1 RASLDRQGVLP
12 GSAETRRD
20 RRQRLDHASDR
31 EAAGRDRR
39 QGRRRPPEAH
49 PRRTAAGRG
58 DHRRRTSRPRGGGAR
73 PAMTLQRM
81 KDLRALTDEDL
92 LRRVADDENL
102 LLRERGVAAMGG
114 APPSP
119 GRMRALR
126 TNVAR
131 ALTVLS
137 ERAIAAREGRRP

>member
-1 RASLDRQGVLP
+1 VTLLRMKELREL
-12 GSAETRRD
+12 
-20 RRQRLDHASDR
+20 SD
-31 EAAGRDRR
+31 DDL
-39 QGRRRPPEAH
+39 RRRI
-49 PRRTAAGRG
+49 
-58 DHRRRTSRPRGGGAR
+58 
-73 PAMTLQRM
+73 
-81 KDLRALTDEDL
+81 
-92 LRRVADDENL
+92 ADVEND

-137 ERAIAAREGRRP
+137 ERAIAPRGEGRRAGASR

>member
-1 RASLDRQGVLP
+1 V
-12 GSAETRRD
+12 
-20 RRQRLDHASDR
+20 
-31 EAAGRDRR
+31 
-39 QGRRRPPEAH
+39 
-49 PRRTAAGRG
+49 
-58 DHRRRTSRPRGGGAR
+58 
-73 PAMTLQRM
+73 TLLRM
-81 KDLRALTDEDL
+81 KDLRALP
-92 LRRVADDENL
+92 DDELNRRIADAEND

-137 ERAIAAREGRRP
+137 ERSLAAQEGRRP

>member
-1 RASLDRQGVLP
+1 
-12 GSAETRRD
+12 
-20 RRQRLDHASDR
+20 
-31 EAAGRDRR
+31 
-39 QGRRRPPEAH
+39 
-49 PRRTAAGRG
+49 
-58 DHRRRTSRPRGGGAR
+58 
-73 PAMTLQRM
+73 MTLQRM

-92 LRRVADDENL
+92 RRRIAEDENL

-137 ERAIAAREGRRP
+137 ERANAAREGRHP

>member
-1 RASLDRQGVLP
+1 MSLLRMKELR
-12 GSAETRRD
+12 E
-20 RRQRLDHASDR
+20 LSD
-31 EAAGRDRR
+31 E
-39 QGRRRPPEAH
+39 E
-49 PRRTAAGRG
+49 
-58 DHRRRTSRPRGGGAR
+58 
-73 PAMTLQRM
+73 LQR
-81 KDLRALTDEDL
+81 RISQ
-92 LRRVADDENL
+92 VEND

-137 ERAIAAREGRRP
+137 ERSRAPHTGVRGAQRP

>member
-1 RASLDRQGVLP
+1 V
-12 GSAETRRD
+12 
-20 RRQRLDHASDR
+20 
-31 EAAGRDRR
+31 
-39 QGRRRPPEAH
+39 
-49 PRRTAAGRG
+49 
-58 DHRRRTSRPRGGGAR
+58 
-73 PAMTLQRM
+73 TLLRM
-81 KDLRALTDEDL
+81 KDLRALSEEEL
-92 LRRVADDENL
+92 QRRIADVEND

-137 ERAIAAREGRRP
+137 ERSRVAQEGRRP

>member
-1 RASLDRQGVLP
+1 
-12 GSAETRRD
+12 
-20 RRQRLDHASDR
+20 
-31 EAAGRDRR
+31 
-39 QGRRRPPEAH
+39 
-49 PRRTAAGRG
+49 
-58 DHRRRTSRPRGGGAR
+58 
-73 PAMTLQRM
+73 MTLLRM
-81 KDLRALTDEDL
+81 RELRGLSDEDL
-92 LRRVADDENL
+92 KRKIADTENE

-137 ERAIAAREGRRP
+137 ERSVASASGRPTHRPEGPR

>member
-1 RASLDRQGVLP
+1 MTLARMKEL
-12 GSAETRRD
+12 
-20 RRQRLDHASDR
+20 R
-31 EAAGRDRR
+31 ELTEEDL
-39 QGRRRPPEAH
+39 RRRI
-49 PRRTAAGRG
+49 
-58 DHRRRTSRPRGGGAR
+58 
-73 PAMTLQRM
+73 
-81 KDLRALTDEDL
+81 
-92 LRRVADDENL
+92 ADVEND

-137 ERAIAAREGRRP
+137 ERANASREDRRRTEASK

>member
-1 RASLDRQGVLP
+1 
-12 GSAETRRD
+12 
-20 RRQRLDHASDR
+20 
-31 EAAGRDRR
+31 
-39 QGRRRPPEAH
+39 
-49 PRRTAAGRG
+49 
-58 DHRRRTSRPRGGGAR
+58 
-73 PAMTLQRM
+73 M
-81 KDLRALTDEDL
+81 KELRALSEEE
-92 LRRVADDENL
+92 LRTKIADIEND

-137 ERAIAAREGRRP
+137 EREHAARARASPAPVSAAPSASARARSS

>member
-1 RASLDRQGVLP
+1 
-12 GSAETRRD
+12 
-20 RRQRLDHASDR
+20 
-31 EAAGRDRR
+31 
-39 QGRRRPPEAH
+39 
-49 PRRTAAGRG
+49 
-58 DHRRRTSRPRGGGAR
+58 
-73 PAMTLQRM
+73 MTLLRM
-81 KDLRALTDEDL
+81 KDLRALTEEE
-92 LRRVADDENL
+92 LRRRIADAEND

-137 ERAIAAREGRRP
+137 ERSLAAQEGRRP